1 MLAAAQEE
9 AMTSPRRDRN
19 RSRPGART
27 YLAPLAWI
35 AALMASYWV
44 LADWQS
50 LPELIANTIAA
61 I

>member
-1 MLAAAQEE
+1 
-9 AMTSPRRDRN
+9 MTSSKRDQN
-19 RSRPGART
+19 RSRPGARA

-35 AALMASYWV
+35 ATLMASYWV

-50 LPELIANTIAA
+50 LPELIASTIAA